1 MQLRFEHFAAT
12 SMLGD
17 KDSPP
22 RNNGKLY
29 FDRWW
34 ERQAFGIAI
43 ALSKKGQYEWEDFRQ
58 SLITSIGEWEKTH
71 DINDSSWNYYEQF
84 LLALERVAVTS
95 GALSSEE
102 IEQRISDFSQSDACK
117 VHEQL

>member
-29 FDRWW
+29 FDRGW
-34 ERQAFGIAI
+34 ERKAFGIAI

-58 SLITSIGEWEKTH
+58 NLITSIGDWEKSH
-71 DINDSSWNYYEQF
+71 DLDDASWNYYEQF
-84 LLALERVAVTS
+84 LLALERVAITS
-95 GALSSEE
+95 GVVSPEE
-102 IEQRISDFSQSDACK
+102 IEQRINDFGKSDACQ
-117 VHEQL
+117 VHE